1 MFQLANLGK
10 PFSPGNNIRIKK
22 IKIEQLVNSKFV
34 INHNSRKLSNAHV
47 AGDCLKVSFRHCP
60 TSTTK
65 FKSLRLQNTQSNMM
79 S

>member
-1 MFQLANLGK
+1 MLDMFRLTNLGK
-10 PFSPGNNIRIKK
+10 PFSSGTTLGLRKLKLNL
-22 IKIEQLVNSKFV
+22 QLDNSKFV

-65 FKSLRLQNTQSNMM
+65 FKSNLHL
-79 S
+79 